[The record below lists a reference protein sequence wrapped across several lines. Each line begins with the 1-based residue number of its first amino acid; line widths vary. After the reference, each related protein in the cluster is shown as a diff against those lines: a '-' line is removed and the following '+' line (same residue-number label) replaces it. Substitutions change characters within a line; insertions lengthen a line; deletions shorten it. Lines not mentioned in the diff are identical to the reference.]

1 MSFFENK
8 RNFIRVDRT
17 GKRRFKHNQ
26 YTKKYCTTQPVV
38 NTSEVNMS
46 FVNVNLVL
54 DAYVNITP
62 VNTPPIDI
70 HFDPDPDFSVVVVVD
85 IPNTSSSR
93 NHLEKDVMSC
103 HYGGLCYTDKKE
115 APNLS
120 NNLPAPTTKKKF
132 KTYEGGNEIMD
143 IGQCY

>member
-8 RNFIRVDRT
+8 RNFIRVDRRT

-93 NHLEKDVMSC
+93 NHLEKDTHVIMEDC
-103 HYGGLCYTDKKE
+103 VILI
-115 APNLS
+115 
-120 NNLPAPTTKKKF
+120 KKKLLICLI
-132 KTYEGGNEIMD
+132 TYLLLLQRKSSKHMKVEMK
-143 IGQCY
+143 